1 MEKEDGFRICS
12 HCGEEMI
19 EGYCIN
25 GGEEYFCS
33 EECLEATH
41 TKEEITNMAIGAD
54 NSHSYWATWYK
65 DEIKDNEC

>member
-1 MEKEDGFRICS
+1 MKKEDGFRICS

-33 EECLEATH
+33 DECLEAAH
-41 TKEEITNMAIGAD
+41 TEEEIDSMYIGIGD
-54 NSHSYWATWYK
+54 SNSYWKTWYK
-65 DEIKDNEC
+65 DEMKDNEL

>member
-1 MEKEDGFRICS
+1 MEKEEGFRICS

-25 GGEEYFCS
+25 GGEEYFCND
-33 EECLEATH
+33 ECLEATH

-54 NSHSYWATWYK
+54 NSDSYWTTWYD
-65 DEIKDNEC
+65 DEVKDNEL